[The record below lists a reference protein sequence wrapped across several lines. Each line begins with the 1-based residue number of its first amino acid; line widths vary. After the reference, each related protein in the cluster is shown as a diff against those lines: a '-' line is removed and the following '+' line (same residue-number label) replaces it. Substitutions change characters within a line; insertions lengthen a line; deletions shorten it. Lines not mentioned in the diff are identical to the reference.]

1 MEPDRTDEMEEPELN
16 ETALRILNLLFI
28 LNSSSVP
35 LTTEEIVSD
44 SDVGYGSPNRAS
56 DLKKFKRDREKLAER
71 GINVK
76 EIRPAGAAQT
86 EESLWTIDRS
96 STYAALGAI
105 SRDDADALL
114 RAVDECLSRQ
124 DIPFRRALVDI
135 RQRLAAMTSSAEAGD
150 AVAGE
155 QTTASP
161 AADTLWSAFALH
173 RRVRIAYVDAR
184 GLETQRVLAIWGIFM
199 QHGHI
204 YYVGLDDQ
212 SGQVRT
218 FRGDRITR
226 AWRPTGSY
234 TVPARFNV
242 RDYLFLPFDIGSGM
256 ATKVTFS
263 LPIEIEA
270 TEVRALTKERGEL
283 VRDEQKKRWLWTIK
297 AGDVDAAARFGL
309 AHAQSGMRP
318 VSPAKIVNAWNACI
332 DKAVTLHG

>member
-1 MEPDRTDEMEEPELN
+1 MQSDRTDGHETSDLN

-35 LTTEEIVSD
+35 LTTDQIIGD
-44 SDVGYGSPNRAS
+44 PDLGYGSPNRAS

-71 GINVK
+71 GIKVR
-76 EIRPAGAAQT
+76 EIRPTGAAQT
-86 EESLWTIDRS
+86 EESLWTIDRP

-114 RAVDECLSRQ
+114 RAVDECLSRR

-135 RQRLAAMTSSAEAGD
+135 RQRLATMTSSAACDPVEP
-150 AVAGE
+150 E
-155 QTTASP
+155 QIDASP
-161 AADTLWSAFALH
+161 AADTLWSAFALR
-173 RRVRIAYVDAR
+173 RRVRIAYIDAR

-199 QHGHI
+199 QHEHI

-218 FRGDRITR
+218 FRGDRIVR

-234 TVPARFNV
+234 TVPAWFNV
-242 RDYLFLPFDIGSGM
+242 RDHLFLPFDIGSGM

-263 LPIEIEA
+263 FPSAIGTAEL
-270 TEVRALTKERGEL
+270 RALTKERGEL
-283 VRDEQKKRWLWTIK
+283 VRNQEGNRWLWTIK
-297 AGDVDAAARFGL
+297 AGDVDAAARFAL

-318 VSPAKIVNAWNACI
+318 VSPAKLVAAWNGCI
-332 DKAVTLHG
+332 DRAVTLHG